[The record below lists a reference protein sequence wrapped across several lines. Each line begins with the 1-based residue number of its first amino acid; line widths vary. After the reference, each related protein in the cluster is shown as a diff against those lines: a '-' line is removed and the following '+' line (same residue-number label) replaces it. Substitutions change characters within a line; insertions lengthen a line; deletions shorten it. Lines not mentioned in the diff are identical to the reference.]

1 MLDEILTYF
10 FTKFWSLYINIILR
24 RKGKKGVNKNMKEVY
39 GIIRK
44 LGLTSKYKG
53 YYYLAEAVNM
63 VMEQKEEQMRI
74 TKDIYPGLSKKFKST
89 PSNIEHDLLTVIN
102 VCWKTNKNGMDEIA
116 GYPLKY
122 KPTNSEFIDMLAY
135 YLTEEDT
142 IKTNVG

>member
-1 MLDEILTYF
+1 
-10 FTKFWSLYINIILR
+10 
-24 RKGKKGVNKNMKEVY
+24 MKEVY

-89 PSNIEHDLLTVIN
+89 PSNIEHDLRTVIN

-122 KPTNSEFIDMLAY
+122 KPTNIQLIHILANNHSQ
-135 YLTEEDT
+135 EEMV
-142 IKTNVG
+142 KHNFV

>member
-1 MLDEILTYF
+1 
-10 FTKFWSLYINIILR
+10 
-24 RKGKKGVNKNMKEVY
+24 MKEVY

-63 VMEQKEEQMRI
+63 VMEQKDGNIKI
-74 TKDIYPGLSKKFKST
+74 TKDIYPNLSKKFKST
-89 PSNIEHDLLTVIN
+89 PSNIERDMRTVISA
-102 VCWKTNKNGMDEIA
+102 CWKMNKPGFDEIA
-116 GYPLKY
+116 GYELKF
-122 KPTNSEFIDMLAY
+122 KPTNSEFIDMIAY

>member
-1 MLDEILTYF
+1 MDERVRFIVEKSGF
-10 FTKFWSLYINIILR
+10 FESNFL
-24 RKGKKGVNKNMKEVY
+24 VKE
-39 GIIRK
+39 
-44 LGLTSKYKG
+44 GLIHRDRFTAMFG
-53 YYYLAEAVNM
+53 MVGLAEAVNM

-89 PSNIEHDLLTVIN
+89 PSNIEHDLRTVIN

-122 KPTNSEFIDMLAY
+122 KPTNSEFIDMIAY